1 MPETAADPE
10 IELAECVLPAG
21 NLSETL
27 RFFVDTL
34 GFRLDSIMPADDPRI
49 AQLSGYGLRL
59 RLDTAHEGDAGVLR
73 LGTARGVD
81 RAALVA
87 PNRTRI
93 EFGPARLPIRLP
105 PLQPSPGIQHFDDRP
120 GAWKS
125 GRAGMQY
132 RDLIPDRQGGQFIA
146 SHIRIPVGGP
156 VGDNVHYHDIRLQ
169 LIYCH
174 RGWVRLVYEDQ
185 GDPFVMRAGDCVLQ
199 PPRIRHRVLESS
211 DGLEVIEIGSPA
223 EHMTHLDHTMQLPTG
238 RRLPARD
245 YDGQRFVFHQA
256 EKARWSHLPDSGWAL
271 RDLGLAA
278 ATGGLVDAR
287 VLRREPASE
296 SADVPALQDRMFAF
310 GFVLRGSM
318 SLRVDRLPAT
328 RLTAGDA
335 FVVPSGMQ
343 PQFDDCSDDGEL
355 LQVALPAWQPA
366 MP

>member
-1 MPETAADPE
+1 MPESAADPG

-27 RFFVDTL
+27 HFFVDTL

-59 RLDTAHEGDAGVLR
+59 RLDAAHEGDAGVLR
-73 LGTARGVD
+73 LGTTQGVE

-93 EFGPARLPIRLP
+93 EFGPARLPIQLP
-105 PLQPSPGIQHFDDRP
+105 PLQPSLGVQRLDDRP

-156 VGDNVHYHDIRLQ
+156 VGDNVHYHDIRMQ

-185 GDPFVMRAGDCVLQ
+185 GGPFVMRAGDCVWQ

-211 DGLEVIEIGSPA
+211 DGLEVIEIASPA

-238 RRLPARD
+238 RQLPARNF
-245 YDGQRFVFHQA
+245 DGQRFVFHQA
-256 EKARWSHLPDSGWAL
+256 EKARWSHLPESGWAL
-271 RDLGLAA
+271 RDLGLTAA
-278 ATGGLVDAR
+278 IGGLVDAR
-287 VLRREPASE
+287 VLRREPAAEPPRLPSHQNR
-296 SADVPALQDRMFAF
+296 VFAF
-310 GFVLRGSM
+310 AFVLRGSM
-318 SLRVDRLPAT
+318 TLRVDGLPAT
-328 RLTAGDA
+328 PLAAGDA
-335 FVVPSGMQ
+335 FVIPAGMQ
-343 PQFDDCSDDGEL
+343 QQFADCSDDWEL
-355 LQVALPAWQPA
+355 LQVSLPA
-366 MP
+366 